1 MYQNLKLHMWKRG
14 MRQNR
19 LAKMLDVDEALLSKI
34 VNGFREPSADLRR
47 RIALV
52 LDGDADWLFQHEDG
66 AGAVRAANSPAEE
79 PKP

>member
-1 MYQNLKLHMWKRG
+1 MYQNLKLQLWKRG

-19 LAKMLDVDEALLSKI
+19 LAKMLDVDEAVLSKI

-47 RIALV
+47 RIALA
-52 LDGDADWLFQHEDG
+52 LDGDPEWLFRHEDS
-66 AGAVRAANSPAEE
+66 AGAVPENSPAGD